1 MTVKLQTNI
10 NIVSNIDKKQ
20 QYFQNII
27 QRTSVYIQKNK
38 NLNILGISDVNN
50 YMDIL
55 FNINTKLTNL
65 KVQTTRTT
73 I

>member
-1 MTVKLQTNI
+1 MTVKIQTNI

-27 QRTSVYIQKNK
+27 HKTSVYIQKNK

-50 YMDIL
+50 CMDIL
-55 FNINTKLTNL
+55 FNLNA
-65 KVQTTRTT
+65 
-73 I
+73 